1 MAEDESVT
9 QNNSRD
15 LFLQLFEIVVSK
27 GKKELKNIATD
38 SRRRLDLRSLQRD
51 RIRMYEKLG
60 REVECLIAAGEIEHP
75 GLIRGVDRIRQLERQ
90 LENLKKISKTSPS
103 EQEEG

>member
-27 GKKELKNIATD
+27 GKKELKK
-38 SRRRLDLRSLQRD
+38 S
-51 RIRMYEKLG
+51 
-60 REVECLIAAGEIEHP
+60 
-75 GLIRGVDRIRQLERQ
+75 
-90 LENLKKISKTSPS
+90 KKNKQKTK
-103 EQEEG
+103 